1 MHEKTETASSSVL
14 STIAGSGCSPRS
26 DQFRIFQIEIKGNLS
41 SDLRSMPGSM
51 RLIDTSICVAI
62 LRGKSPR
69 ALPRFR
75 AAISSGVAISSI
87 TAAELYFGM
96 ARCQDRVRESK
107 GLDDLF
113 GAVQILPF
121 GSKAARA
128 FGLIR
133 EHLERRGMII
143 GQFDLLIAAHA
154 ISEDATLVT
163 NNTREFSRVPTLTLE
178 DWLQ

>member
-1 MHEKTETASSSVL
+1 
-14 STIAGSGCSPRS
+14 
-26 DQFRIFQIEIKGNLS
+26 
-41 SDLRSMPGSM
+41 MPGST

-69 ALPRFR
+69 VLPKFR
-75 AAISSGVAISSI
+75 AALSSRVAISSI
-87 TAAELYFGM
+87 TAAELYYGM
-96 ARCQDRVRESK
+96 ARCQDNARETK

-113 GAVQILPF
+113 GAVEILSF
-121 GSKAARA
+121 GPKEARA

-133 EHLERRGMII
+133 DHLERRGMII

-154 ISEDATLVT
+154 ISEDAILVT
-163 NNTREFSRVPTLTLE
+163 NNTRQFSRVPTLTLE